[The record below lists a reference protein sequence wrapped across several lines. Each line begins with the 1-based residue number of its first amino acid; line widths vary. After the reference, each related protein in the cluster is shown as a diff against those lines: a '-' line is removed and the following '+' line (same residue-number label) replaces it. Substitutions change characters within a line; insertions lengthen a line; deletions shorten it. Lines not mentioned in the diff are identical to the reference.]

1 MRRLQELETE
11 FTKCDDVVAFE
22 EQKKWQQKF

>member
-1 MRRLQELETE
+1 MRACKNWKTE